1 MASIQERLNRLRG
14 ESSEAS
20 VYERLNHLRQI
31 GQSQETESA
40 AGGAGPAPAQ
50 RTVKS
55 APPAALPESKG
66 KALTLPKAG
75 ERGFLAGGVSVE
87 GSPFLYGSERAAA
100 ALLGAGEGVTDF
112 IGSGFYKGVQG
123 ISSLGGLAPNPVSE
137 WAGRNADAFLENS
150 VTRDYEESIRER
162 YRPSQGAENLTG
174 IGQTIVQ
181 MLPGIGASKI
191 VSAAGK
197 GLNAAQAISRGE
209 NVGRALF
216 GLQAAGNSASQ
227 AKAEGADTG
236 QALAFGAA
244 SGALETAIEGIAGGI
259 PGLGGGK
266 VGKIAE
272 AVKASP
278 LVSRALDIAGEGGEE
293 ALSTFLTPYIQR
305 AIYNPEAE
313 NATLGEIGQSAL
325 MGAVAAG
332 VLQGGLELP
341 GAISNAASDIRTTR
355 RAIGSNQD
363 IARRATANIQA
374 GQNMARYS
382 SGNPLAAMLPTGEEA
397 LAGKRAYLPGS
408 PVYQRNVVDN
418 PSGAGYD
425 GGNQT
430 ETGGVTYERGK
441 ETSAA
446 LEGVH
451 GASLQAET
459 PGSEETYRGRMGG
472 VLEEGRR
479 VQQPESWAQGHIIRT
494 PSAQAQNAASR
505 AKQYSS
511 DVFIVDDAALKSRNP
526 NAWAVTSGGKIYIS
540 DAVPAELADAVGY
553 HESVHVLRQQ
563 DNEAYHGFLSDES
576 RFLNRSS
583 ETAMDLL
590 DLVVDA
596 RFPGKSIMDLTPEE
610 AAITYDELN
619 ALVWGYHKADPEN
632 ARAQFSGAFQ
642 DYDAYIQE
650 LDTIMEGA
658 RQPVENQTGVGP
670 AQAQGPE
677 SSVGA
682 ARANFTGDTE
692 RGFSKNLAT
701 DRARHPDIQEDFQLD
716 PEKYFRLSNKKTLQ
730 KAQDIFSTGLDNARS
745 TVEQALGRAQEGR
758 KLAPEIVPLS
768 KMVADALAAQGDMN
782 GARRIL
788 AGVAAELTSAGQLG
802 QAAKILRDADPKTTI
817 ESVERIVD
825 NLNDALGGKNKIVVD
840 KALID
845 EYDRQTDN
853 AGRADVLDQIYDS
866 VASQIPS
873 TPLDKFNALRYTNML
888 GNIKTQVRNVG
899 GNLIMKGVRTGR
911 VKVQAAIEALAQKR
925 GMDFE
930 RTTSF
935 TRDREI
941 YKLAKEEFDA
951 AQAEIMGEQKYSY
964 NGKSVPA
971 AIHNRRT
978 IFKNNGT
985 WGTDPHSPA
994 YLLRKGTDFLWK
1006 LPEGY
1011 RRLTNWAMEKGDI
1024 VFAKSAYADALSRYL
1039 KANGI
1044 TVERYKS
1051 GDVDYELLERAQA
1064 YAVREAQEA
1073 TFRDSNAFSDMIASI
1088 GFRKADTLPKK
1099 VVNTALQGSL
1109 PFRRTPA
1116 NVTVRAVE

>member
-162 YRPSQGAENLTG
+162 YRPSQGAENVTG

-266 VGKIAE
+266 VGQIAE

-293 ALSTFLTPYIQR
+293 ALSTVLTPYLQR
-305 AIYNPEAE
+305 AIYDPDAP
-313 NATLGEIGQSAL
+313 NATPEEIAQSAL

-341 GAISNAASDIRTTR
+341 GTISDIYSTR
-355 RAIGSNQD
+355 RSIGSNAE
-363 IARRATANIQA
+363 ITARA
-374 GQNMARYS
+374 GERLSTPAYRDVAD
-382 SGNPLAAMLPTGEEA
+382 NPLATMLPTGEEA

-408 PVYQRNVVDN
+408 PVYQRSAVDN
-418 PSGAGYD
+418 PSEAGYD

-441 ETSAA
+441 ETSAS

-479 VQQPESWAQGHIIRT
+479 VQQPEAWAQGHIIRT

-511 DVFIVDDAALKSRNP
+511 DVFIVDDAALKARNP
-526 NAWAVTSGGKIYIS
+526 NAWAVTNGGKIYIS

-576 RFLNRSS
+576 RLLNRSS

-596 RFPGKSIMDLTPEE
+596 RFAGKSIMDLTPEE
-610 AAITYDELN
+610 AAIAYDELN
-619 ALVWGYHKADPEN
+619 ALVWGYYKADPEN

-682 ARANFTGDTE
+682 APDVYDLLGSGSANLPENAVGANKAGPWALFQASRSEFFPEGANAARPVDVPTTDPQGRRIRKTASTAMGAKAIPDEVVGDIQNMVL
-692 RGFSKNLAT
+692 RGELSYNRRS
-701 DRARHPDIQEDFQLD
+701 DRASIDRAVRTIEEKGYQRALEEFSAQVRKGVVSKDIATLGQQLLINAANAGD
-716 PEKYFRLSNKKTLQ
+716 GKATAELLSLY
-730 KAQDIFSTGLDNARS
+730 AQMETTAG
-745 TVEQALGRAQEGR
+745 QAVQAASILR
-758 KLAPEIVPLS
+758 KLAPS
-768 KMVADALAAQGDMN
+768 D
-782 GARRIL
+782 
-788 AGVAAELTSAGQLG
+788 QL
-802 QAAKILRDADPKTTI
+802 
-817 ESVERIVD
+817 
-825 NLNDALGGKNKIVVD
+825 
-840 KALID
+840 
-845 EYDRQTDN
+845 
-853 AGRADVLDQIYDS
+853 
-866 VASQIPS
+866 
-873 TPLDKFNALRYTNML
+873 
-888 GNIKTQVRNVG
+888 
-899 GNLIMKGVRTGR
+899 
-911 VKVQAAIEALAQKR
+911 
-925 GMDFE
+925 
-930 RTTSF
+930 
-935 TRDREI
+935 
-941 YKLAKEEFDA
+941 
-951 AQAEIMGEQKYSY
+951 
-964 NGKSVPA
+964 
-971 AIHNRRT
+971 
-978 IFKNNGT
+978 
-985 WGTDPHSPA
+985 
-994 YLLRKGTDFLWK
+994 
-1006 LPEGY
+1006 
-1011 RRLTNWAMEKGDI
+1011 
-1024 VFAKSAYADALSRYL
+1024 
-1039 KANGI
+1039 
-1044 TVERYKS
+1044 
-1051 GDVDYELLERAQA
+1051 
-1064 YAVREAQEA
+1064 
-1073 TFRDSNAFSDMIASI
+1073 
-1088 GFRKADTLPKK
+1088 
-1099 VVNTALQGSL
+1099 
-1109 PFRRTPA
+1109 
-1116 NVTVRAVE
+1116 